1 MMENIKEVLINA
13 LAEAVVEM
21 EEERTEELAKECIE
35 KGVDV
40 LTAIN
45 EGLAKGMEKAG
56 KLYEEGE
63 YYIPELL
70 MCSEAMY
77 KGIDILKPYLK
88 TNNES
93 KFKAV
98 IGVVEGDT
106 HDIGKNLVKIMM
118 ETAGFQMY
126 DLGRDVPPMDFVKKA
141 KEVGASIIVLSTL
154 MSTTMTV
161 MEDVIKILE
170 EENLRDKVKV
180 MIGGGP
186 ISQKFADKIG
196 ADAYTTDATKAA
208 KVAVEIAKNL
218 SKGK

>member
-1 MMENIKEVLINA
+1 MMDKTKEALINA

-56 KLYEEGE
+56 KLYDEGE

-77 KGIDILKPYLK
+77 KGIEILKPYLK
-88 TNNES
+88 TNRET

-126 DLGRDVPPMDFVKKA
+126 DLGRDVPPVEFVKKA

-154 MSTTMTV
+154 MSTTMHV
-161 MEDVIKILE
+161 MEDVIKLLE
-170 EENLRDKVKV
+170 EENLRDKIKV
-180 MIGGGP
+180 MVGGGP
-186 ISQKFADKIG
+186 ISQKFADAIG

-208 KVAVEIAKNL
+208 KVAVEIANNL
-218 SKGK
+218 SEGK